1 MVTFKN
7 QQVLT
12 RREHMRGGEGAAQLT
27 ALLAALPENARLF
40 STIRLAPG
48 ASIGYHVHERETE
61 LFYFA
66 QGSGTVDDNGEKV
79 KVSAGDAMATFSGQG
94 HAVVNDGQE
103 DLVLVAAIVKDP
115 A

>member
-1 MVTFKN
+1 MVTRKSE
-7 QQVLT
+7 QAISH
-12 RREHMRGGEGAAQLT
+12 REHMRGGEGTAELT
-27 ALLAALPENARLF
+27 ALLASLPENARLF

-66 QGSGTVDDNGEKV
+66 QGSGTVDDNGQQV
-79 KVSAGDAMATFSGQG
+79 KVVAGDAMATFNGQG
-94 HAVVNDGQE
+94 HSVLNDGQQ
-103 DLVLVAAIVKDP
+103 DLVLVAAIIKDP